1 MLGAILVILGIAL
14 LVAVNYLLGLLLIV
28 LGLGLGLVLLVAEF
42 AGGFPRR
49 F

>member
-28 LGLGLGLVLLVAEF
+28 LGLGLVLLVAEF